1 MVNIDDKIIKELV
14 KGYKSQEEVFGKDGL
29 IKGLVKKITEQLL
42 EEELTE
48 HLGYEK
54 NSVDGYNSGN
64 SRNGKSQ
71 KVLKGEYGEIP
82 LEIPRDRDSSFNP
95 VLIPKHKTKL
105 SGFEDKIISLYAR
118 GMSTRD
124 IQEQLKDLYG
134 ADFSNEF
141 ISKATES
148 VLEEAIS
155 WQNRPLEKKYA
166 IVYLDALFVKV
177 QEQKQVVNKPVY
189 IALGLNME
197 GKKELLGIWI
207 HEVESAKS
215 WLSALSELK
224 SRGVQEI
231 IVACCDGLI
240 GFAEAINSIFP
251 KTQVQGC
258 IVHKVRNSLKYVPY
272 KEKKM
277 VAHDLKEI
285 YTAPSAEAA
294 AQALDEF
301 SAKWDSKYPA
311 ISRQW
316 RNTWDTVIVMFN
328 YPPEIRKIIYTTNS
342 IESLN
347 SQIRKIIKNK
357 RVFPNN
363 NSLFKLIYLAIRN
376 LQVKWT
382 MPIHNWAYALNAF
395 EILDPTE

>member
-1 MVNIDDKIIKELV
+1 MINLDDKIIKELI
-14 KGYKSQEEVFGKDGL
+14 KGCKTQGEVFGKDGL
-29 IKGLVKKITEQLL
+29 IKQLVKRITEQLL
-42 EEELTE
+42 AEELTE

-54 NSVDGYNSGN
+54 NSIEGYNSGN

-71 KVLKGEYGEIP
+71 KTLKGEYGEIP
-82 LEIPRDRDSSFNP
+82 LEIPRDRESSFEP
-95 VLIPKHKTKL
+95 ALIPKNKTRL

-134 ADFSNEF
+134 TDFSNEF

-148 VLEEAIS
+148 VLEEALS
-155 WQNRPLEKKYA
+155 WQNRPLEKKYL

-177 QEQKQVVNKPVY
+177 QEQKQIVNKAVY
-189 IALGLNME
+189 IALGINME
-197 GKKELLGIWI
+197 GKKEILGIWI

-215 WLSALSELK
+215 WLSVLSELK
-224 SRGVQEI
+224 SRGIQEI

-240 GFAEAINSIFP
+240 GFPEAINSIFP

-272 KEKKM
+272 KEKKV
-277 VAHDLKEI
+277 VANDLKEI

-294 AQALDEF
+294 NQALENF
-301 SAKWDSKYPA
+301 SAKWDGKFPA

-316 RNTWDTVIVMFN
+316 RSTWDTVSVMFN

-363 NSLFKLIYLAIRN
+363 NSLFKLVYLAIRN

-382 MPIHNWAYALNAF
+382 MPIHDWAYALNAF
-395 EILDPTE
+395 EILDS